1 MLESV
6 AQEILKWDITTSG
19 VSPHSHFLALDVEVE
34 FLDALA
40 LVGQLGNGNMDLVV
54 QDVAVLDHLDV
65 VPFPGHVQTP
75 GALSKVFEK

>member
-19 VSPHSHFLALDVEVE
+19 VSPHSHLFPLDIEVE
-34 FLDALA
+34 LLDALP
-40 LVGQLGNGNMDLVV
+40 LVCQLGHGDEDLVV

-65 VPFPGHVQTP
+65 CPFPC
-75 GALSKVFEK
+75 EN